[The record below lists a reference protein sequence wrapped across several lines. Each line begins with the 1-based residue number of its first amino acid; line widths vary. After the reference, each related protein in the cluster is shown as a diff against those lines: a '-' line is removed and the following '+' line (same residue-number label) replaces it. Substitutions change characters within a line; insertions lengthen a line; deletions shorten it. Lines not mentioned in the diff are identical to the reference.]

1 MMRNLAALASGLL
14 FGLGLALAQ
23 MTDPLK
29 VLGFLDVTGD
39 WDPSLALV
47 MGGAVGFSLI
57 AFRLV
62 TRRGK
67 PVFDVG
73 FHLPKATRLDAPLI
87 MGAAIFGV
95 GWGLAGYCPG
105 PALAALSNLSLDA
118 ILFVAAMLAG
128 TLTYRSLGKTVA

>member
-14 FGLGLALAQ
+14 FGLGLAIAQ

-29 VLGFLDVTGD
+29 VLGFLDIAGD

-47 MGGAVGFSLI
+47 LAGAAGFSLV

-67 PVFDVG
+67 PVFDMR
-73 FHLPKATRLDAPLI
+73 FHLPMAGRIDAPLI
-87 MGAAIFGV
+87 MGSAIFGV

-105 PALAALSNLSLDA
+105 PALAALSGLSLNA
-118 ILFVAAMLAG
+118 ILFVAAMLTG
-128 TLTYRSLGKTVA
+128 TLVYRNLGKVGT